1 MADIKIAGL
10 TKHFGETLGVGDV
23 NLTIG
28 DGELFVVAGPT
39 GSGKSILLRLL
50 AGLEEPTE
58 GDIWIGGRLVNGLP
72 AKDRDVALLF
82 QNYALTP
89 QAAVFDNIAITLQLQ
104 QIPSEETRQR
114 VEAVAQMLGISS
126 LLERTTVG
134 LSVVHSYLVALARA
148 FASEPAVLLMDGPLG
163 NLAPEKRLGALQQL
177 SEWQRQLG
185 ITVVYTTQNQAEAM
199 QIADRLAVLR
209 AGRIQQIGTPQQLHD
224 RPVNCFVA
232 TFMGSP
238 RMNLLESSVV
248 AQDERIYLD
257 VGPANLAVPDELAPA
272 LSAYEGGPVVLGIRP
287 GDIFDAR
294 AAPPRPTLS
303 RNSVKVRIEQVA
315 ELEDRPLLTLNTGQ
329 DTFTAVASS
338 ELVPMP
344 GTSLDVVF
352 DLGKIHLFDD
362 DTRERIV

>member
-10 TKHFGETLGVGDV
+10 TKHFGDALGVEDV

-39 GSGKSILLRLL
+39 GSGKSILVRLL

-58 GDIWIGGRLVNGLP
+58 GDIWIGGRSVNGLP

-89 QAAVFDNIAITLQLQ
+89 QATVFDNITITLQLQ
-104 QIPSEETRQR
+104 QTPSDETRQR
-114 VEAVAQMLGISS
+114 VEAVAQMLGIQS
-126 LLERTTVG
+126 LLERTTAG
-134 LSVVHSYLVALARA
+134 LSATHSYLVGLARA
-148 FASEPAVLLMDGPLG
+148 FASAPQVLLMDGPLA
-163 NLAPEKRLGALQQL
+163 NLPPGKRPGALEQL
-177 SEWQRQLG
+177 TEWQRQLD
-185 ITVVYTTQNQAEAM
+185 ITVVYTTQNQGEAM

-224 RPVNCFVA
+224 RPANCSVA
-232 TFMGSP
+232 TFVGLP
-238 RMNLLESSVV
+238 QMNLLGASVV
-248 AQDERIYLD
+248 AQDEKLYLD
-257 VGPANLAVPDELAPA
+257 IGVARVAVPEELAPA
-272 LSAYEGGPVVLGIRP
+272 LSAYEGKPVVLGIRP
-287 GDIFDAR
+287 GDIFGAR
-294 AAPPRPTLS
+294 AAPARPTIS
-303 RNSVKVRIEQVA
+303 QNSVKVQVEQVT
-315 ELEDRPLLTLNTGQ
+315 ELEDRTLLTLNTGQ

-338 ELVPMP
+338 ESVPLP

-352 DLGKIHLFDD
+352 DLAKIHLFDD